1 MQYNQKVAKLA
12 HQRDYPH
19 NNCLVIGKG
28 RKNGESSFIYIK
40 NQVYRGYG
48 FFELNHQI
56 KTPEKIL
63 SRMTAMEDNSDCHEL
78 ILSFIKK
85 EKFIKLIP
93 LVNSIECLA

>member
-1 MQYNQKVAKLA
+1 
-12 HQRDYPH
+12 
-19 NNCLVIGKG
+19 LVIGKG

-63 SRMTAMEDNSDCHEL
+63 SRMTAMEDNSDCRAL
-78 ILSFIKK
+78 ILSFIKRENFK
-85 EKFIKLIP
+85 KLIP
-93 LVNSIECLA
+93 LVNSIVSIA